1 MPRKAT
7 EKPEK
12 PKKPMGRPKKV
23 IDQTLFESLCEIQC
37 TLDEIAGVLKCSAD
51 TVERWC
57 KTTYGETF
65 ADAYKKHSAEG
76 KKSLRRTQFKLAEKS
91 AAMAIWLGKQYLGQR
106 DRDIADAMD
115 RSNGV
120 LESLMKLHN
129 EHNVE

>member
-7 EKPEK
+7 TEK
-12 PKKPMGRPKKV
+12 PKNKGGRPQIV
-23 IDQTLFESLCEIQC
+23 IDQTLFEKLCGLQC
-37 TLDEIAGVLKCSAD
+37 TLEEIAGVLSCSMD

-57 KTTYGETF
+57 KRTYNESF
-65 ADAYKKHSAEG
+65 AEVYKKHSATG
-76 KKSLRRTQFKLAEKS
+76 KTSLRRAQFKLAEKS

>member
-7 EKPEK
+7 TEK
-12 PKKPMGRPKKV
+12 PKNKGGRPRIEIDKK
-23 IDQTLFESLCEIQC
+23 LFEKLCGLQC
-37 TLDEIAGVLKCSAD
+37 TLEEIAGVLSCSMD

-57 KTTYGETF
+57 KRTYNESF
-65 ADAYKKHSAEG
+65 AEVYKKHSATG
-76 KKSLRRTQFKLAEKS
+76 KTSLRRAQFKLAEKS

-129 EHNVE
+129 ERDNME